1 MLAVLALSMSVPTLA
16 STYTV
21 TPGSNAA
28 AIQAIINSAGAGSGN
43 TVLFSA
49 GPYSLAATVTL
60 PCSNGTIYT
69 GPNVG
74 VVTQSNL
81 PTAVLTNTVPT
92 NFALATDSNGTSL
105 TGGQGCTIE
114 YLRFSGTQG
123 GVLVYYPASGITIQQ
138 NAFDNNNPPALSNS
152 SQANIYLDGQNAG
165 FTAAT
170 GVQRI
175 TIVWNAF
182 FNNCAAIR
190 SVAYPDSG
198 GACAATWVNGY
209 NNSLCGQITRSIL
222 PKKD

>member
-74 VVTQSNL
+74 AVTQSNL
-81 PTAVLTNTVPT
+81 PTAVLTSTVVT
-92 NFALATDSNGTSL
+92 SYALSTDSNVTTL
-105 TGGQGCTIE
+105 TGSQGCVIQ

-123 GVLVYYPASGITIQQ
+123 GIMMWSPASGITIQE
-138 NAFDNNNPPALSNS
+138 NAFDSNNPPVGGAS
-152 SQANIYLDGQNAG
+152 SKANIYLNGNNTI
-165 FTAAT
+165 FTPAS
-170 GVQRI
+170 GVENI
-175 TIVWNAF
+175 SILWNTF

-190 SVAYPDSG
+190 AAATTDSG
-198 GACAATWVNGY
+198 GSCASTW
-209 NNSLCGQITRSIL
+209 GQG
-222 PKKD
+222 